1 MDSRVVL
8 RHYKASPFY
17 KNKNPMESSVSK
29 PSFSPELWRAQG
41 QYQSLLGHQIF
52 CIDSGATQQYSPQ
65 TPVLLLIHG
74 FPTSSWDWLPIWD
87 DLVSDY
93 RVIALDM
100 LGFGL
105 SDKPNRRDYSI
116 HGQADIVEALVA
128 AKGLESFHVLAHDY
142 GDTVAQELLAR
153 QMDGSGIGHWLSCC
167 FLNGGLFPETHR
179 ALLTQKLLLSP
190 IGGLLNVFTGYR
202 QFCRNFSSVFGE
214 DSKPSEQ
221 ELQDFWWLINFN
233 DGKHLFHNLITY
245 MSDRIQHRERWVSAL
260 QKSTI
265 PLALINGS
273 VDPVSGSHMV
283 ARYRE
288 LDCRLDYC
296 AELPKIGHYPQVE
309 APQDVLAHYLAF
321 HSKNISGD
329 NH

>member
-8 RHYKASPFY
+8 RQYRETPFY
-17 KNKNPMESSVSK
+17 KNKTTMEFTADN
-29 PSFSPELWRAQG
+29 PSFRPELWRAQG
-41 QYQSLLGHQIF
+41 EYQSLLGHQIF

-65 TPVLLLIHG
+65 TSVLLLIHG
-74 FPTSSWDWLPIWD
+74 FPTSSWDWLPMWG
-87 DLVSDY
+87 DLIKNY

-100 LGFGL
+100 LVFGF
-105 SDKPNRRDYSI
+105 SDKPDNRNYSI

-153 QMDGSGIGHWLSCC
+153 QLEGNGGGQWLSCC

-190 IGGLLNVFTGYR
+190 IGSLLNTFTGFR
-202 QFCRNFSSVFGE
+202 KFCRNFSSVFGT
-214 DSKPSEQ
+214 DTQPSEQ
-221 ELQDFWWLINFN
+221 ELKDFWWLINFN
-233 DGKHLFHNLITY
+233 NGKHLFHNLITY

-260 QKSTI
+260 QTSSI

-273 VDPVSGSHMV
+273 VDPVSGGHMV
-283 ARYRE
+283 ARYKE
-288 LDCRLDYC
+288 LECRLDYC
-296 AELPKIGHYPQVE
+296 AELPTIGHYPQVE
-309 APQDVLAHYLAF
+309 APEDVLTHYQIFLR
-321 HSKNISGD
+321 GD
-329 NH
+329 NL